1 MICPQQLPIHGS
13 GIACTGPPF
22 IAALPFWQGAQVAPF
37 IICAPGSRWRFSLG
51 LMGLEYSIAILNRQ
65 KPWETMVDVGN
76 FHIIGTIEWDQWA
89 CFVLGTL
96 GGWDYNKNTFGWW
109 LQSWRSKP
117 RPVENQRGQ
126 ESRILCHWNI
136 ASRISV
142 AYLYIYKYIYVCVR
156 LCTCIYII

>member
-109 LQSWRSKP
+109 LQS
-117 RPVENQRGQ
+117 
-126 ESRILCHWNI
+126 
-136 ASRISV
+136 
-142 AYLYIYKYIYVCVR
+142 
-156 LCTCIYII
+156 